1 MDITIEQLEQVLDSW
16 LEPINTRLDTIEQIF
31 ASHTATLDV
40 IVKQTKDW
48 NAQMAAMRNRMERY
62 EGALKVVANKLNVDL
77 GSLLS

>member
-48 NAQMAAMRNRMERY
+48 NA
-62 EGALKVVANKLNVDL
+62 
-77 GSLLS
+77 